1 MTASNTLSND
11 PAKDRP
17 AENASAFLGAG
28 DQLVVPARLETLN
41 GEKAAVIGGDFYFG
55 GRAVGGVF
63 EVEHL
68 DGGASRPLVEAV

>member
-1 MTASNTLSND
+1 
-11 PAKDRP
+11 
-17 AENASAFLGAG
+17 
-28 DQLVVPARLETLN
+28 LN